1 MPVTHGV
8 AGSSPVRTAKAWSLS
23 FGLLFYS
30 VACSLKYLFITFLA
44 MKRTFLLSVV
54 VTLLAAANAMAAT
67 SQKTEAVKRSP
78 VAADSTY
85 FPTGK
90 PFAIILKEEMQLLV
104 YDGDGVELRR
114 YGIACGR
121 NVGDKREPGDMRTP
135 VGMFKVQEIL
145 DAHLWSHDFGDGK
158 GVIKGAYGPRFV
170 RLITGHNGIG
180 IHGTHDET
188 SIGTHATEGC
198 IRLRNADALE
208 FATKYAYRGMPV
220 IVMPSTDDI
229 VFDHFPVEDEE
240 ANQMNKSAS
249 TAGERNSPSD
259 AWCRR

>member
-1 MPVTHGV
+1 
-8 AGSSPVRTAKAWSLS
+8 
-23 FGLLFYS
+23 
-30 VACSLKYLFITFLA
+30 
-44 MKRTFLLSVV
+44 MKRNLLLIVLI
-54 VTLLAAANAMAAT
+54 TLLAAANAMAANPRKT
-67 SQKTEAVKRSP
+67 SAVKRTP
-78 VAADSTY
+78 ALADSTY
-85 FPTGK
+85 FPAGK
-90 PFAIILKEEMQLLV
+90 PFAIILKEEMQLRV
-104 YDGDGVELRR
+104 YDGDGAELRC

-145 DAHLWSHDFGDGK
+145 DAHLWSHDFGDGN

-180 IHGTHDET
+180 IHGTHDES

-198 IRLRNADALE
+198 IRLHNADALE

-220 IVMPSTDDI
+220 IIMPSTDDI
-229 VFDHFPVEDEE
+229 VFDRFPVEDEE
-240 ANQMNKSAS
+240 ANQTNNSAS